1 MELYTFFRSSTSFR
15 LRIALAL
22 KGLAYEARTTSL
34 PKMAHKD
41 PSYLKVNPQ
50 GLVPALVDDEGRV
63 FTQSLAMIEYLNEKH
78 PQPPLLPKDPEA
90 RWYVR
95 ALSQIIG
102 CDMHPVNNTRVLKY
116 LKGPFGIA
124 PERVDGEWYGHWI
137 AEGFRDL
144 ESFLTTHKRFGRFCL
159 GDTVTMADVCLAPQ
173 ALNAERFNVDI
184 TPYPL
189 VKRIY
194 EACLAHPAFQAAHP
208 AKQADAF

>member
-1 MELYTFFRSSTSFR
+1 MELYTFFRSSASFR

-22 KGLAYEARTTSL
+22 KGIAYESRSTNL
-34 PKMAHKD
+34 PNMAHKD
-41 PSYLKVNPQ
+41 PAYLRLNPQ
-50 GLVPALVDDEGRV
+50 GLVPALIDDGGRV
-63 FTQSLAMIEYLNEKH
+63 LIQSMATIEYLDETH
-78 PQPPLLPKDPEA
+78 PQPLLLPKDAEK

-95 ALSQIIG
+95 ALSQIIA
-102 CDMHPVNNTRVLKY
+102 CDIHPLNNTRVLKF

-124 PERVDGEWYGHWI
+124 PERVDGDWYGHWI

-144 ESFLTTHKRFGRFCL
+144 EGFLNLHNRFGRYCL

-173 ALNAERFNVDI
+173 AFNAQRFNVDI
-184 TPYPL
+184 KPYPT

>member
-1 MELYTFFRSSTSFR
+1 MELYTFFRSSASFR

-22 KGLAYEARTTSL
+22 KGVAYEGHYTSL

-41 PSYLKVNPQ
+41 PAYLKVNPQ
-50 GLVPALVDDEGRV
+50 GLVPALVDDAGSV
-63 FTQSLAMIEYLNEKH
+63 FIQSMATVEYLDEKY
-78 PQPPLLPKDPEA
+78 PQPPLLPKDAEG

-102 CDMHPVNNTRVLKY
+102 CDIHPLNNVRVLKY

-124 PERVDGEWYGHWI
+124 PERVDGDWYRHWI
-137 AEGFRDL
+137 AEGFHDL
-144 ESFLTTHKRFGRFCL
+144 ESFLSTHRRFGRFCL
-159 GDTVTMADVCLAPQ
+159 GDTVTMADICLAPQ
-173 ALNAERFNVDI
+173 AFNAERVNCDI
-184 TPYPL
+184 APYPT

>member
-15 LRIALAL
+15 VRIALAL
-22 KGLAYEARTTSL
+22 KGLSYEAHYTSL

-41 PSYLKVNPQ
+41 PAYLKVNPQ
-50 GLVPALVDDEGRV
+50 GLVPTLVDDSGRV
-63 FTQSLAMIEYLNEKH
+63 FTQSLATIEYLDEKH
-78 PQPPLLPKDPEA
+78 PQPPLLPKDAEG

-102 CDMHPVNNTRVLKY
+102 CDMHPLNNTRVLKY

-144 ESFLTTHKRFGRFCL
+144 EAFLNTNKRFGRFCL
-159 GDTVTMADVCLAPQ
+159 GDAVTMADVCLAPQ
-173 ALNAERFNVDI
+173 AFNAERFNVDI
-184 TPYPL
+184 TPYPT
-189 VKRIY
+189 VKQIY
-194 EACLAHPAFQAAHP
+194 DTCLAHPAFQAAHP
-208 AKQADAF
+208 ANQADAF